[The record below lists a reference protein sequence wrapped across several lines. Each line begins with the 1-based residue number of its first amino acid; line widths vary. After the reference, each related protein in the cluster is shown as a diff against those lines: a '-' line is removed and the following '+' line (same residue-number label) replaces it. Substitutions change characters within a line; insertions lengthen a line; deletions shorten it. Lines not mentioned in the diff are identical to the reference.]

1 MKTKE
6 FIEKVEELGFDVEVI
21 YYKKDDS
28 IEIERRIVIRN
39 KENKCVVSV
48 VWAERVY
55 EFDNSWI
62 CFTKLTEE
70 LQKKELFNLLIKYS
84 STPIEEREEAKK
96 YYLKHKFLKGL
107 VCLQYLF
114 LNKHTQEYSVG
125 SNYEY
130 GSYQTKFTKKEIEKI
145 KQKFNV
151 SLDDFEI
158 IEVE

>member
-6 FIEKVEELGFDVEVI
+6 FIEKVEELGFDVEVL

-70 LQKKELFNLLIKYS
+70 LQKKELFDLLVKYS
-84 STPIEEREEAKK
+84 STPIEERE
-96 YYLKHKFLKGL
+96 
-107 VCLQYLF
+107 
-114 LNKHTQEYSVG
+114 
-125 SNYEY
+125 
-130 GSYQTKFTKKEIEKI
+130 
-145 KQKFNV
+145 
-151 SLDDFEI
+151 
-158 IEVE
+158 